1 MFHFLVKKQLRV
13 VGTVLAF
20 LFSHNAS
27 IFSVPPQIIRFLSKF
42 ESTSNVF
49 LFSLLVLWLYPRV
62 PLMTVKYL
70 RVLLMWSFWASQVA
84 QMVKNLAARGRPGF
98 DSWWEDPLEEGTASH
113 SSVLPWRILWTEK
126 PGRLQSMGSQRVG
139 HDWVTLASRL
149 GGVWDIVILFV
160 PIISSFWV
168 SAPAFAGVLWL
179 HVESLKRQRCLRS
192 QSAGSSLTPL
202 CWTWILLSSSIAFG
216 FLLHSHL
223 CCQSSLFHRP
233 FLQTVTWV
241 YPLEKRRQRSYTL
254 CYLYVASKTHAWL
267 LVTDRFRIEDMLVI
281 DYDTHL
287 LFIQWLVG

>member
-1 MFHFLVKKQLRV
+1 MKNSDGYKCIERLKNSKLDFYLVHCNFKTLPMLRIKNVSFSCKKQLRV

-70 RVLLMWSFWASQVA
+70 RVLVMWSFWASQVA
-84 QMVKNLAARGRPGF
+84 
-98 DSWWEDPLEEGTASH
+98 PLEEGTASH

-179 HVESLKRQRCLRS
+179 HV
-192 QSAGSSLTPL
+192 
-202 CWTWILLSSSIAFG
+202 
-216 FLLHSHL
+216 
-223 CCQSSLFHRP
+223 
-233 FLQTVTWV
+233 
-241 YPLEKRRQRSYTL
+241 
-254 CYLYVASKTHAWL
+254 
-267 LVTDRFRIEDMLVI
+267 
-281 DYDTHL
+281 
-287 LFIQWLVG
+287 